1 MRIPHLFTYLSL
13 FVAAC
18 GPSSAMIS
26 VGNVSVDRAGELG
39 IELRAKPGGP
49 KHAWIELEFK
59 PVGPLSKFRH
69 VSLEIPDGDELGL
82 GWTPLKDSRTSSGSV
97 VVRVM
102 GSRQFLKKVT
112 LRIVC
117 GELRSETGL
126 DLRVGDF
133 VDLEKLTKNQSAG
146 GAEKA
151 VRDGADPP
159 ATAPE
164 LKSEGGEK
172 FQPGSNPRHR

>member
-1 MRIPHLFTYLSL
+1 MRTHLFTYLTL

-18 GPSSAMIS
+18 GSSNAMIS

-59 PVGPLSKFRH
+59 PIGPLSKFQH

-82 GWTPLKDSRTSSGSV
+82 GWTPLKDKRTSNGSV
-97 VVRVM
+97 IVRVM
-102 GSRQFLKKVT
+102 GSRKFLENVT

-117 GELRSETGL
+117 GELTAESGL
-126 DLRVGDF
+126 DVKIKDF
-133 VDLEKLTKNQSAG
+133 VDFDKFPEFKPSKGSTD
-146 GAEKA
+146 AEQ
-151 VRDGADPP
+151 DGAGQP
-159 ATAPE
+159 ATR
-164 LKSEGGEK
+164 SEPK
-172 FQPGSNPRHR
+172 

>member
-1 MRIPHLFTYLSL
+1 MRTHLFTYLTL

-18 GPSSAMIS
+18 GSSNAMIS

-59 PVGPLSKFRH
+59 PIGPLSKFQH

-82 GWTPLKDSRTSSGSV
+82 GWTPLKDNRTSTGSV

-102 GSRQFLKKVT
+102 GSRQFLQKVT

-126 DLRVGDF
+126 DLKIRDF
-133 VDLEKLTKNQSAG
+133 VDFEELTKTQSAG
-146 GAEKA
+146 GSEKA
-151 VRDGADPP
+151 EQDGVDQP

-164 LKSEGGEK
+164 LKSAGEEKPQPESEGR
-172 FQPGSNPRHR
+172 SR